1 MQMDG
6 DALRLLCVKLKL
18 QCLLQDSVIVGSVRS
33 NDWRGALYEVTG
45 SGSEFRQTEIIDPA
59 VNKDSYMGM
68 LESLFVPCVM

>member
-18 QCLLQDSVIVGSVRS
+18 PCLLQDSVIVGSVGS
-33 NDWRGALYEVTG
+33 NDWRGSLYEVTG
-45 SGSEFRQTEIIDPA
+45 SGSEFRETEIIDPA
-59 VNKDSYMGM
+59 VNKDPYMGM